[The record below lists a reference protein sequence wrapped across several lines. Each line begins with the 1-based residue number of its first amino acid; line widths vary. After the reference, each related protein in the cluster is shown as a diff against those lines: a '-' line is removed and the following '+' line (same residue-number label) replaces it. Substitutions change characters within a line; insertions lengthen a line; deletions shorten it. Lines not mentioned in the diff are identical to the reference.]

1 MKLNPGAKPGFL
13 FSDVPNALSSKLDK
27 MQRPKMTWHPHITVA
42 TIVEAD
48 GRFLMVE
55 ESKGGRLVLNQ
66 PAGHLEPDETL
77 RQAAVR
83 ETLEETGWEVQ
94 LEGVV
99 GIYLYTAPSNGV
111 TYQRVCF
118 SASPIRHDSQR
129 ELDTGIVA
137 ALWLTRDELARQ
149 PERWRSELILR
160 CIDDYLTGPTHDLA
174 VIRD

>member
-1 MKLNPGAKPGFL
+1 M
-13 FSDVPNALSSKLDK
+13 S
-27 MQRPKMTWHPHITVA
+27 WHPHITVA
-42 TIVEAD
+42 TIVESD

-83 ETLEETGWEVQ
+83 ETLEETAWEVI
-94 LEGVV
+94 LTGVV

-118 SASPIRHDSQR
+118 AGTPIRHDPQR
-129 ELDTGIVA
+129 PLDTGIVA
-137 ALWLTRDELARQ
+137 APWMTREELVAQ
-149 PERWRSELILR
+149 PQRWRSELILR
-160 CIDDYLTGPTHDLA
+160 CIDDYLTGPHFPLE